1 MKLDTNKALKSVKY
15 NNVDVPLASG
25 LNIAYGLT
33 PPADT
38 SKLWVRMEGK
48 PDFVEVSTSSLQSAI
63 DTISKALVETPDAN
77 VSPSAAY
84 LNGKIFIFTS
94 NTNSGKV
101 SAYDIETDT
110 LEILPQSLKRPY
122 FYDGAAVTWNGAIY
136 LLSSSYSDYKGKVY
150 KYDET
155 SNTITFVGNMS
166 VATYMFSYALY
177 GSVVYMLGGYD
188 VTAIQAY
195 DLETNVATTVGSM
208 DESMYGG
215 AGALVNGVIYV
226 LGGMLKRFGRAASSI
241 YAYDIT
247 TNVFTTTPQKLGKQ
261 TYWNSAA
268 AVNNKVYS
276 FGGTDGGSSS
286 ASDYNTIT
294 EYDPLTGVVS
304 VKDSVL
310 PNKIV
315 RSTAVEVDGTVY
327 IIGSGTATGDS
338 GRNIYIYTPKAL
350 LLNNRLKLFATN
362 HANKSTQPV
371 TSIVSTKDALIDL
384 FFSSAYIGD
393 AQGYAKKQLAYVYDD
408 VQQSWVSLDG
418 APYTA

>member
-1 MKLDTNKALKSVKY
+1 MPNPIYS
-15 NNVDVPLASG
+15 NPISIGGGGG

-33 PPADT
+33 PPEDT
-38 SKLWVRMEGK
+38 GKLWVRMDGK

-63 DTISKALVETPDAN
+63 DVISKALVETPNSN

-94 NTNSGKV
+94 NTNNGKV
-101 SAYDIETDT
+101 SSYDIETDT
-110 LEILPQSLKRPY
+110 LEILPYSAQLLY

-136 LLSSSYSDYKGKVY
+136 LLSSSYSNYKGKVY

-166 VATYMFSYALY
+166 VPTMMFPYALY

-188 VTAIQAY
+188 VSAVQAY

-226 LGGMLKRFGRAASSI
+226 LGGVIKRVGQGSANIF
-241 YAYDIT
+241 AYDIT
-247 TNVFTTTPQKLGKQ
+247 TNVFTTTPQTLGKQ

-276 FGGTDGGSSS
+276 FGGTNGGIGTN
-286 ASDYNTIT
+286 AYYNTIT
-294 EYDPLTGVVS
+294 EYDPITGVVS

-310 PNKIV
+310 PNKIS

-338 GRNIYIYTPKAL
+338 GRNIYIYTPKAH

-362 HANKSTQPV
+362 YANKSTQPV

-393 AQGYAKKQLAYVYDD
+393 VQGYAKKQLAYVYDD
-408 VQQSWVSLDG
+408 VQQNWVSLDG

>member
-33 PPADT
+33 PPSDT

-48 PDFVEVSTSSLQSAI
+48 PDFVEISTSSLQSAT
-63 DTISKALVETPDAN
+63 DAISKAQVETPDAN

-110 LEILPQSLKRPY
+110 LEIFPYSAQLRY

-136 LLSSSYSDYKGKVY
+136 LLSSSVSDYKGKVY

-166 VATYMFSYALY
+166 VATYMFPYALY

-226 LGGMLKRFGRAASSI
+226 LGGRLKRFERGASSI

-247 TNVFTTTPQKLGKQ
+247 TNAFTTTPQKLGKQ

-276 FGGTDGGSSS
+276 FGGTNGGSSA
-286 ASDYNTIT
+286 ASYYNTIT

-350 LLNNRLKLFATN
+350 LLNNRLKLFVTN
-362 HANKSTQPV
+362 YTNKSTQPV

-393 AQGYAKKQLAYVYDD
+393 VQGYAKKQLAYVYDD

>member
-1 MKLDTNKALKSVKY
+1 MGAH
-15 NNVDVPLASG
+15 G
-25 LNIAYGLT
+25 
-33 PPADT
+33 
-38 SKLWVRMEGK
+38 GK
-48 PDFVEVSTSSLQSAI
+48 PDFVKISTSSLQSTIDAI
-63 DTISKALVETPDAN
+63 SEALVETPNSN

-94 NTNSGKV
+94 NTNDGKV
-101 SAYDIETDT
+101 SAYDIKTDT
-110 LEILPQSLKRPY
+110 LEILPYSAQILL

-155 SNTITFVGNMS
+155 SNTATFVGNMS
-166 VATYMFSYALY
+166 VATYMFQYALY

-188 VTAIQAY
+188 VYAIQAY

-226 LGGMLKRFGRAASSI
+226 LGWMKKRLGQGTASI
-241 YAYDIT
+241 FAYDIT
-247 TNVFTTTPQKLGKQ
+247 TNVFTTTPQILSKT

-276 FGGTDGGSSS
+276 FGGTNGRSGTD
-286 ASDYNTIT
+286 AYYNTIT

-327 IIGSGTATGDS
+327 IIGSGSATGDS
-338 GRNIYIYTPKAL
+338 GKNIYIYTPKAP

-362 HANKSTQPV
+362 YANKSTQPV

-393 AQGYAKKQLAYVYDD
+393 VQGYAKKQLAYVYDD

-418 APYTA
+418 MPYTA